1 MGSRGDTGAA
11 LARLRQMRSGF
22 NANQLKE
29 ASERWTRCR
38 ESWRDERE
46 HATCAR
52 ALEVLASRAA
62 EGVRAKGAPSRG
74 GPVRAEVAAVLRAAQ
89 TTDAIAAIVASPSPA
104 AARVACRSLDA
115 LLGIVSAANA
125 TRPSAPLIAALATR
139 VAHDPAIADA
149 DTALAAASSLRRLAT
164 APGALDDSAVADAL
178 RAARAAPAFAARLVR
193 FAELGET
200 AGRHALPFSAVAPAA
215 VAAAALASRRDFWD
229 FLEDAGVETGTT
241 AAALAE
247 ALAAAAARAARERR
261 FDVAGAAMD
270 AAAALAS
277 RREAFRLALCRPEA
291 RLARAI
297 AACVEGVGFREADA
311 QSPAVSAASA
321 AAFHALAAAAR
332 DLPAPGDCADWRRV
346 VEALVRAVAAHAEC
360 ARARDAADAAA
371 ASRRAAAATATAAA
385 AALLRPRRRVYGA
398 PSPPPPPWRAALLG
412 AGVAAALREST
423 SAWADAGVANRGLAA
438 VANAFGDSGLGAVSG
453 VGNGW
458 VGFGSTE
465 REWTRAG
472 PAHAWCA
479 AERLAVSGET
489 PEMRAEDAEALA
501 RSALMT
507 VALVAPP
514 STRREQVVSSILA
527 ASSGPIRH
535 AEIAPPPLVAC
546 AGAGA
551 RDAAAEAA
559 AAAAGRALC
568 AFLECAATRAAATR
582 ALDETRDLL
591 GGDEWTRCVGR
602 HLSLGVGATPAKACL
617 AAALARTPSGRAALG
632 ESGAAARVAATLVEL
647 ASAARAAAERRRRAG
662 VCGEAG
668 AGAEDD
674 AADDAADCSFST
686 RERAGFADERKRF
699 GRGGDS
705 NAEDAEEEASWF
717 APFRWRAG
725 DAALVAASLRA
736 LVELVA
742 PPVFDSRGEGR
753 DGKDFF
759 EAAGRSAEASGAAR
773 DPNVTR
779 HKYPV
784 SPSRR
789 ETAASLPPALAATL
803 GALASEE
810 GAASL
815 GDDETA
821 DSIRC
826 WSLLACSCVGADA
839 CEGGVGGA
847 ARVAA
852 ALLEALPEP
861 NAESSEFGSALPVAP
876 PDVCFVLADGTRQ
889 PAHGALLA
897 ARCPSLLARAPP
909 GGEAAAESRGDF
921 LRSAPAPTIRLG
933 AGVTRR
939 ALRATLRWAY
949 SGALPFPADV
959 SDGLFLSRDGGD
971 GEAADEGSARNA
983 LAKLASKCGAYELA
997 HTTRFRRP
1005 KPGARV
1011 RRLTEALEALMT
1023 SGEGYADVLLRAETN
1038 ASGPDDRLDER
1049 SSRRFPAHRVVL
1061 CARAEY
1067 FRAALD
1073 PARGFLES
1081 RPLKARDADARR
1093 ETRCPS
1099 LAFPF
1104 AATEE
1109 ALAAALRAAYAG
1121 AAPRVDARRAREKK
1135 EKKTFAFG
1143 ATYDD
1148 IDTENVSATTAVHLA
1163 ASLEYLMLD
1172 REAEACASRVAH
1184 AARARDW
1191 RERLGGVSGALAA
1204 LAAAAAARRWAELE
1218 ALLGAVAA
1226 VYPEAAETEPE
1237 ALEAVHPDLREA
1249 MRRAHVQQTRAR

>member
-1 MGSRGDTGAA
+1 M
-11 LARLRQMRSGF
+11 
-22 NANQLKE
+22 
-29 ASERWTRCR
+29 
-38 ESWRDERE
+38 
-46 HATCAR
+46 
-52 ALEVLASRAA
+52 
-62 EGVRAKGAPSRG
+62 
-74 GPVRAEVAAVLRAAQ
+74 
-89 TTDAIAAIVASPSPA
+89 
-104 AARVACRSLDA
+104 
-115 LLGIVSAANA
+115 
-125 TRPSAPLIAALATR
+125 
-139 VAHDPAIADA
+139 
-149 DTALAAASSLRRLAT
+149 
-164 APGALDDSAVADAL
+164 
-178 RAARAAPAFAARLVR
+178 
-193 FAELGET
+193 
-200 AGRHALPFSAVAPAA
+200 
-215 VAAAALASRRDFWD
+215 
-229 FLEDAGVETGTT
+229 
-241 AAALAE
+241 
-247 ALAAAAARAARERR
+247 
-261 FDVAGAAMD
+261 
-270 AAAALAS
+270 
-277 RREAFRLALCRPEA
+277 
-291 RLARAI
+291 
-297 AACVEGVGFREADA
+297 
-311 QSPAVSAASA
+311 
-321 AAFHALAAAAR
+321 
-332 DLPAPGDCADWRRV
+332 
-346 VEALVRAVAAHAEC
+346 
-360 ARARDAADAAA
+360 
-371 ASRRAAAATATAAA
+371 
-385 AALLRPRRRVYGA
+385 
-398 PSPPPPPWRAALLG
+398 
-412 AGVAAALREST
+412 
-423 SAWADAGVANRGLAA
+423 
-438 VANAFGDSGLGAVSG
+438 
-453 VGNGW
+453 
-458 VGFGSTE
+458 
-465 REWTRAG
+465 
-472 PAHAWCA
+472 
-479 AERLAVSGET
+479 
-489 PEMRAEDAEALA
+489 
-501 RSALMT
+501 
-507 VALVAPP
+507 
-514 STRREQVVSSILA
+514 
-527 ASSGPIRH
+527 
-535 AEIAPPPLVAC
+535 
-546 AGAGA
+546 
-551 RDAAAEAA
+551 
-559 AAAAGRALC
+559 
-568 AFLECAATRAAATR
+568 
-582 ALDETRDLL
+582 
-591 GGDEWTRCVGR
+591 
-602 HLSLGVGATPAKACL
+602 
-617 AAALARTPSGRAALG
+617 
-632 ESGAAARVAATLVEL
+632 
-647 ASAARAAAERRRRAG
+647 G
-662 VCGEAG
+662 VCGEVCG

-686 RERAGFADERKRF
+686 RPPRAGFADERKRF
-699 GRGGDS
+699 SRGGDS
-705 NAEDAEEEASWF
+705 NAEDAEKEASWF

-742 PPVFDSRGEGR
+742 PPVFDSRGYGLYGR
-753 DGKDFF
+753 DGKD
-759 EAAGRSAEASGAAR
+759 EPQAAGRLAEASGAAR

-779 HKYPV
+779 RPV

-821 DSIRC
+821 DEIRC
-826 WSLLACSCVGADA
+826 WSLLACACVGADA

-852 ALLEALPEP
+852 ALHKALPEP
-861 NAESSEFGSALPVAP
+861 NTESDSDSDYGSGSRRLPVAP

-921 LRSAPAPTIRLG
+921 LRSAPAPAIRLG
-933 AGVTRR
+933 AGVTQR

-959 SDGLFLSRDGGD
+959 SDGLSFRDGGD
-971 GEAADEGSARNA
+971 GEAAEEGSARNA

-1038 ASGPDDRLDER
+1038 AGVGPDDRLDEP

-1121 AAPRVDARRAREKK
+1121 AAPRVDAMRARERKK
-1135 EKKTFAFG
+1135 KKTERSFG
-1143 ATYDD
+1143 AAYDD

-1184 AARARDW
+1184 AASARDW